1 MFNTQITTEFEA
13 KQFLTTMQVLFPLL
27 HPESDPC
34 DYYDKDTNKPWFSQ
48 EQCEYIEDRFEEC
61 YEILPD
67 PCDFILTEVRPKMS
81 QFMTPSKPDVQA
93 TIDDL
98 NQYLEGNVTA
108 KGLQDTLQDLLT
120 KF

>member
-1 MFNTQITTEFEA
+1 MFNTIITTESQA

-34 DYYDKDTNKPWFSQ
+34 DFYDRETSKPVFTQ
-48 EQCEYIEDRFEEC
+48 EQCEYIDQRFEEC
-61 YEILPD
+61 YALMSD
-67 PCDFILTEVRPKMS
+67 PCEFILTEVRPNMS
-81 QFMTPSKPDVQA
+81 QFMVPSKPDVQA

-108 KGLQDTLQDLLT
+108 KGLQVTILDLLD

>member
-1 MFNTQITTEFEA
+1 MFNTQITTIGQA
-13 KQFLTTMQVLFPLL
+13 KSFLATMQHLFPLL

-34 DYYDKDTNKPWFSQ
+34 DFYSKETNGPVFTQ
-48 EQCEYIEDRFEEC
+48 EQCKYIEDRFEEC

-67 PCDFILTEVRPKMS
+67 PCDFLLTEVRPKMS

-108 KGLQDTLQDLLT
+108 GGLQESVLDLLD

>member
-1 MFNTQITTEFEA
+1 MFHTIITTESQA

-34 DYYDKDTNKPWFSQ
+34 DYYSKDSNGPVFTQ
-48 EQCEYIEDRFEEC
+48 EQGEYIDQRFEEC
-61 YEILPD
+61 YALVTD
-67 PCDFILTEVRPKMS
+67 PCEFILTEVRPKMS
-81 QFMTPSKPDVQA
+81 QFMTPSMTDVTA

-98 NQYLEGNVTA
+98 NHYLEGNVTA
-108 KGLQDTLQDLLT
+108 KGLQATIQDLLD

>member
-27 HPESDPC
+27 HPESDPS
-34 DYYDKDTNKPWFSQ
+34 DFYNKDSNGPVFTQ
-48 EQCEYIEDRFEEC
+48 EQCEYIDQRFEEC
-61 YEILPD
+61 YELMTD
-67 PCDFILTEVRPKMS
+67 PCDFILTEIRPKMPM
-81 QFMTPSKPDVQA
+81 FMSPGKSAVLA

-108 KGLQDTLQDLLT
+108 GGLQESVLDLLD